1 MSMSFCV
8 PHVSDV
14 CSLSD
19 VVLFIPH
26 GIQVPFPAVGLY
38 VLMGHG
44 SHDESETHLPAGQT
58 TTNNKISRG
67 L

>member
-1 MSMSFCV
+1 MSVSFYV

-26 GIQVPFPAVGLY
+26 GTQVLFPAVGLY
-38 VLMGHG
+38 VLIGHG
-44 SHDESETHLPAGQT
+44 SHDEPETHLPAGQT
-58 TTNNKISRG
+58 KTNDKTSRG